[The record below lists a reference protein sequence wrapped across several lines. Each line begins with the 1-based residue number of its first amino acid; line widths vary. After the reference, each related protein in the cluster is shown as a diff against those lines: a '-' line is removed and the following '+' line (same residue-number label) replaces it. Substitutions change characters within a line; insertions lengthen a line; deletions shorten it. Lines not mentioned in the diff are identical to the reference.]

1 MKLLTIYSVVN
12 DEKFL
17 VELIDDELTLAALHT
32 VIQDRA
38 KNLPKS
44 STGIIL
50 QQPTTDASVTFQRL
64 VFKNIE
70 LKSKTLP
77 EECFRGTQEPIH
89 VVPYDLDPSIPFTVI
104 VKVAFS
110 VDIQLML
117 SSYMDPRRE

>member
-32 VIQDRA
+32 VVQDRG
-38 KNLPKS
+38 KNLSKS
-44 STGIIL
+44 STRIIL
-50 QQPTTDASVTFQRL
+50 QQPATDTSVTFQRL

-77 EECFRGTQEPIH
+77 DECFHETQEPIY
-89 VVPYDLDPSIPFTVI
+89 VVPYDLDPSIPFTVV
-104 VKVAFS
+104 VKVTS
-110 VDIQLML
+110 LVDARLMIVTWTYDKN
-117 SSYMDPRRE
+117 S